1 MVRGRFCVKR
11 CGPSRHCLRDTS
23 AVLEN
28 FARHPKKTLS
38 TLSAHFGSF
47 ARVPRRPLMMRERS
61 SRAPHFITFD
71 PRNKFFRARQINVRS
86 WGKSGRHLLVLSVS
100 QFDPE
105 QTSPR
110 AGVGIPRPLSPQA
123 PRPFACPCKCV
134 RAEQE
139 TLDYRSTS
147 QRGSG

>member
-11 CGPSRHCLRDTS
+11 CGPSRHCLRDAS

-71 PRNKFFRARQINVRS
+71 TGIS
-86 WGKSGRHLLVLSVS
+86 
-100 QFDPE
+100 
-105 QTSPR
+105 R
-110 AGVGIPRPLSPQA
+110 AGADALSTA
-123 PRPFACPCKCV
+123 KKA
-134 RAEQE
+134 A
-139 TLDYRSTS
+139 
-147 QRGSG
+147 SGFVQVTGLAAA